1 MPWSLAPSKGNLSA
15 LALVTL
21 ELEGQTEYYF
31 LLRQGGGMDVEVSL
45 GRVTVVTPQSPLG
58 DSMYGLSAGESLT
71 LPNGEQ
77 ASVIAVD

>member
-1 MPWSLAPSKGNLSA
+1 
-15 LALVTL
+15 
-21 ELEGQTEYYF
+21 
-31 LLRQGGGMDVEVSL
+31 MDVEVSL

-58 DSMYGLSAGESLT
+58 ESMYGLSAGESLT